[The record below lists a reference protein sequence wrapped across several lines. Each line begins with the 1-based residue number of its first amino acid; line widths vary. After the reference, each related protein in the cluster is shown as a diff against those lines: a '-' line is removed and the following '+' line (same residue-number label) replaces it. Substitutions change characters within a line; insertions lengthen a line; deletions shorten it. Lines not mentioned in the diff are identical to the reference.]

1 MNKTVEAVFSMKMD
15 VYRQLDV
22 QDTDTGA
29 IKREWTYYKTVP
41 CHAKGVISNSAT
53 TRGSDR
59 QVFDNRYKND
69 QMIEVRTSDKI
80 TAREKVTN
88 VRNSEGLII
97 WTEIDFPSNTPTVFE
112 VVGTTPLTDPFGK
125 VLAYNST
132 MKRSENQ
139 IIGL

>member
-1 MNKTVEAVFSMKMD
+1 MKMD
-15 VYRQLDV
+15 IYKQLDV
-22 QDTDTGA
+22 QDDSTGA

-41 CHAKGVISNSAT
+41 CHAKGVISNSST
-53 TRGSDR
+53 SRNGDR

-69 QMIEVRTSDKI
+69 QIIEVRTADRL

-88 VRNSEGLII
+88 IRNSDNLVV
-97 WTEIDFPSNTPTVFE
+97 WTEIDFPSDTPTVFE

>member
-1 MNKTVEAVFSMKMD
+1 MYSIVDAVLSMRMD
-15 VYRQLDV
+15 VYRQLDT
-22 QDTDTGA
+22 QDPDTGA
-29 IKREWTYYKTVP
+29 IKKEWTYYKTVP

-53 TRGSDR
+53 ARNGDR
-59 QVFDNRYKND
+59 QVFDNRYRND
-69 QMIEVRTSDKI
+69 QVIEVRTIDRL

-88 VRNSEGLII
+88 ICNSEGVII
-97 WTEIDFPSNTPTVFE
+97 WAEIDFPSETPTVFE

>member
-1 MNKTVEAVFSMKMD
+1 MYNIVEAVFSMKMD
-15 VYRQLDV
+15 VYRQLDA
-22 QDTDTGA
+22 QDPDTGA
-29 IKREWTYYKTVP
+29 IKKEWTYYKTVP

-53 TRGSDR
+53 SRNGDR
-59 QVFDNRYKND
+59 QVFDNRYRND
-69 QMIEVRTSDKI
+69 QIIEVRTSDRL
-80 TAREKVTN
+80 TSREKVTN
-88 VRNSEGLII
+88 ICNSEGIVI
-97 WTEIDFPSNTPTVFE
+97 WAEIDFPTETPTVFE

>member
-1 MNKTVEAVFSMKMD
+1 MKMD
-15 VYRQLDV
+15 VYRQLDT
-22 QDTDTGA
+22 QDPDTGA
-29 IKREWTYYKTVP
+29 IKKEWTYYKTVP

-53 TRGSDR
+53 SRNGDR
-59 QVFDNRYKND
+59 QVFDNRYRND
-69 QMIEVRTSDKI
+69 QIIEVRTVDRLTS
-80 TAREKVTN
+80 REKVTN
-88 VRNSEGLII
+88 ICNSEGVII
-97 WTEIDFPSNTPTVFE
+97 WAEIDFPTETPTVFE

>member
-1 MNKTVEAVFSMKMD
+1 MYQLVEAVFSMKMD
-15 VYRQLDV
+15 IYKQLDV
-22 QDTDTGA
+22 QDDSTGA

-41 CHAKGVISNSAT
+41 CHAKGVISNSST
-53 TRGSDR
+53 SRNGDR

-69 QMIEVRTSDKI
+69 QIIEVRTADRL

-88 VRNSEGLII
+88 IRNSDNLVV
-97 WTEIDFPSNTPTVFE
+97 WTEIDFPSDTPTVFE

>member
-1 MNKTVEAVFSMKMD
+1 MNTIVEAVFSMKMD

-22 QDTDTGA
+22 QDTNTGA
-29 IKREWTYYKTVP
+29 INREWIYYKTVP
-41 CHAKGVISNSAT
+41 CHAKGVISNSST
-53 TRGSDR
+53 SRGGDR

-69 QMIEVRTSDKI
+69 QMVEIRTSDKL

-88 VRNSEGLII
+88 IRNSDDLVI
-97 WTEIDFPSNTPTVFE
+97 WTEIDFPSSTPTVFE

-125 VLAYNST
+125 VLAYSST

>member
-1 MNKTVEAVFSMKMD
+1 MNTVVDAVFSMKMD
-15 VYRQLDV
+15 VYRQLDI
-22 QDTDTGA
+22 QDPDTGA
-29 IKREWTYYKTVP
+29 IKREWTYYKTLP

-69 QMIEVRTSDKI
+69 QMIEVRSSDKL
-80 TAREKVTN
+80 TSREKITN
-88 VRNSEGLII
+88 IRNLDNVVI

-125 VLAYNST
+125 ILAYNST

>member
-1 MNKTVEAVFSMKMD
+1 MYSIVDAVLSMRMD
-15 VYRQLDV
+15 VYRQLDT
-22 QDTDTGA
+22 QDPDTGA
-29 IKREWTYYKTVP
+29 IKKEWTYYKTVP

-53 TRGSDR
+53 ARNGDR
-59 QVFDNRYKND
+59 QVFDNRYRND
-69 QMIEVRTSDKI
+69 QVIEVRTIDRL

-88 VRNSEGLII
+88 ICNSDGVII
-97 WTEIDFPSNTPTVFE
+97 WAEIDFPSETPTVFE
-112 VVGTTPLTDPFGK
+112 IVGTTPLTDPFGK

>member
-1 MNKTVEAVFSMKMD
+1 MDRLIEAVFSMKMD
-15 VYRQLDV
+15 LYRQLDV
-22 QDTDTGA
+22 QDNDTGA
-29 IKREWTYYKTVP
+29 IKREWIYYRTVP

-53 TRGSDR
+53 SRNGDR

-69 QMIEVRTSDKI
+69 QIIEVRTADRL
-80 TAREKVTN
+80 TNREKATN
-88 VRNSEGLII
+88 IRNSDNMII
-97 WTEIDFPSNTPTVFE
+97 WTEIDFPSETPTVFE
-112 VVGTTPLTDPFGK
+112 VVGTTPVTDPFGR

>member
-1 MNKTVEAVFSMKMD
+1 MYNLVEAVFSMRMD
-15 VYRQLDV
+15 VYRQLDT
-22 QDTDTGA
+22 QDPDTGA
-29 IKREWTYYKTVP
+29 IKKEWTYYKTVP

-53 TRGSDR
+53 SRNGDR
-59 QVFDNRYKND
+59 QVFDSKYRND
-69 QMIEVRTSDKI
+69 QVIEVRTSDRL
-80 TAREKVTN
+80 TSREKVTN
-88 VRNSEGLII
+88 ICNSDGVVI
-97 WTEIDFPSNTPTVFE
+97 WAEIDFPTETPTVFE